1 MAYLKWMAPRWP
13 WIWPVMGVI
22 WVLQSLTNHGPL
34 RWLFLAL
41 AAAYAVLWPV
51 ARRQQ
56 RAAVARYRAALSRPP
71 GPGA

>member
-1 MAYLKWMAPRWP
+1 VDGAPVAVDLAGGGRRL
-13 WIWPVMGVI
+13 
-22 WVLQSLTNHGPL
+22 VLQSLTHHGPL
-34 RWLFLAL
+34 RWVYLAL

-56 RAAVARYRAALSRPP
+56 QAAVARYRAALSRPP